1 MVLAGIPLIGKG
13 ILACFI
19 HVGLNH
25 RALQLSLTQLK
36 HVGGAFLMDGKPPE
50 AIL

>member
-25 RALQLSLTQLK
+25 RALQLSLTQLI
-36 HVGGAFLMDGKPPE
+36 GGAFLMDGKPPE
-50 AIL
+50 AIV